1 MHAVTCY
8 TFRMIHGFGVS
19 AMKRREFISLLGGAG
34 SRLVKHGSWS
44 VLVSTQTRPVIR
56 LLFTI
61 LVGAVISSQATTA
74 QNKVSQTL
82 LELSEDERNETFT
95 RLLQDNHA
103 KCDRVIRTLFS
114 GATVDLDDWEVLCR
128 DRNAYSVSIPPELR
142 AGIDFLNC
150 RELLA
155 TNKML
160 LEKAGS
166 KIKASG
172 CKIKSVERLRSSR
185 RLIR

>member
-1 MHAVTCY
+1 M
-8 TFRMIHGFGVS
+8 R
-19 AMKRREFISLLGGAG
+19 RREFIALRGGAK
-34 SRLVKHGSWS
+34 SRLVKHSSWS
-44 VLVSTQTRPVIR
+44 VLVSTQRRSTAR
-56 LLFTI
+56 LLSTI
-61 LVGAVISSQATTA
+61 VVCAVVSAQATA

-95 RLLQDNHA
+95 HLLQHNHA

-114 GATVDLDDWEVLCR
+114 GATVELDDWEVLCR

-160 LEKAGS
+160 LERAGS

-172 CKIKSVERLRSSR
+172 CKIKSVERKRNSR

>member
-1 MHAVTCY
+1 
-8 TFRMIHGFGVS
+8 
-19 AMKRREFISLLGGAG
+19 MKRREFIALIGCAE

-44 VLVSTQTRPVIR
+44 VLVPTQTRSAAR
-56 LLFTI
+56 LLSTI
-61 LVGAVISSQATTA
+61 LVCAAISSQATA

-82 LELSEDERNETFT
+82 LELSEAERNETFT

-114 GATVDLDDWEVLCR
+114 GATVEPDNWEVLCR

-166 KIKASG
+166 RIKASG
-172 CKIKSVERLRSSR
+172 CKIKSVKRLRSSR

>member
-1 MHAVTCY
+1 M
-8 TFRMIHGFGVS
+8 FG
-19 AMKRREFISLLGGAG
+19 MKRREFIALIGEAK

-44 VLVSTQTRPVIR
+44 VLVSTQTR
-56 LLFTI
+56 LLSTI
-61 LVGAVISSQATTA
+61 LVCAVISSQATA
-74 QNKVSQTL
+74 QNRVSQML

-95 RLLQDNHA
+95 HLLQDNHA
-103 KCDRVIRTLFS
+103 KCDKVIRTLFS
-114 GATVDLDDWEVLCR
+114 GATVELDDWEVLCR
-128 DRNAYSVSIPPELR
+128 DRNAYSVSIPPKLR

-166 KIKASG
+166 KLKASG

>member
-1 MHAVTCY
+1 V
-8 TFRMIHGFGVS
+8 R
-19 AMKRREFISLLGGAG
+19 RREFITLLSGAR
-34 SRLVKHGSWS
+34 SRL
-44 VLVSTQTRPVIR
+44 PVTC
-56 LLFTI
+56 LLSTI
-61 LVGAVISSQATTA
+61 LACAAISSQATA

-82 LELSEDERNETFT
+82 LELIEDERNETFT
-95 RLLQDNHA
+95 HLLQDNHA

-114 GATVDLDDWEVLCR
+114 GTTVELDDWEVLCR
-128 DRNAYSVSIPPELR
+128 DRNAYSLSIPPELN

-155 TNKML
+155 TTKML

-166 KIKASG
+166 KIKGRG
-172 CKIKSVERLRSSR
+172 CRIKSVAKLRSSR